1 MSIEL
6 RVIHGSFARQVLG
19 VNLWES
25 LDDLDDGD
33 QDRPVQGMQQGL
45 GIAFSEH
52 PVLVFRRQCLTEDE
66 LVGLGR
72 TLGTPVEYIER
83 SWHSSRAEVSL
94 VSNMRN
100 SVGDYIGGLSSKE
113 LNWHTDQSYN
123 AAPVTGCFLYAQVLP
138 CDGSRTSWASLY
150 GGYEILPN
158 ATRAKIDDAIGIFS
172 YAART
177 HSVISGKQDEQVV
190 QQSYAARIKA
200 TPDVMH
206 PLVNTH
212 PTTGR
217 RSLYIDPGT
226 LIGIKDMSTR
236 ESAPLIE
243 QLQQAATNAK
253 NVYHHNWQVGDLVL
267 WDNAV
272 TLHRRDAFADEQT
285 RLLKRMI
292 IDLPPSTHIIPAQV
306 H

>member
-6 RVIHGSFARQVLG
+6 RVINGGFARQVLG
-19 VNLWES
+19 VNLWEL
-25 LDDLDDGD
+25 LDGGD
-33 QDRPVQGMQQGL
+33 QDRAHQGIQQKL
-45 GIAFSEH
+45 RAAFSEH

-66 LVGLGR
+66 LAALGR
-72 TLGTPVEYIER
+72 ALGTPVEYIER
-83 SWHSSRAEVSL
+83 SWHSSRPEVSL
-94 VSNMRN
+94 VSNMRTAA
-100 SVGDYIGGLSSKE
+100 GDYIGGLSSKE

-138 CDGSRTSWASLY
+138 HDGSRTSWASLY
-150 GGYEILPN
+150 GGYELLPSS
-158 ATRAKIDDAIGIFS
+158 TRTKIDDAIGIFS

-200 TPDVMH
+200 SPNVMH

-217 RSLYIDPGT
+217 RSFYIDPGT
-226 LIGIKDMSTR
+226 LIGIKDMSTE

-243 QLQQAATNAK
+243 QLQQAAINEK
-253 NVYHHNWQVGDLVL
+253 NVYHHDWQVGDLVL

-272 TLHRRDAFADEQT
+272 TLHRRDAFADHQT

-292 IDLPPSTHIIPAQV
+292 INLPASTHIIPAEV